1 MIEQRLKNARLSAG
15 LTLAE
20 LGERV
25 GVSHTAIQKY
35 EKGQTAPSSSA
46 LLKIAQACGVRTEY
60 FFRDLNT
67 RIEGPDFRKHSA
79 FGKKAQQALLLK
91 VAVLAE
97 KRMELLQLF
106 PHVPLPKFE
115 VPPELAGQ
123 ISDYEQIEAVAE
135 SLRHA
140 WNLGLNPIAD
150 LTDTLEKLGVLVIA
164 VDEQNPKF
172 SGLTGIAVSNDGQKY
187 PVIAVS
193 NLWPGDR
200 QRFTL
205 AHELGHLVLGQY
217 LSDALDEEKA
227 CDRFAG
233 AFLVPAEA
241 VTQYLGSTR
250 TSLEWRELYTLKH
263 EFGLSM
269 QAWLYRAKQCK
280 VLTEAKYLRLVKMFS
295 RRGWRKSEP
304 GNPLPAETPQ
314 LFEQLIYRALAEQ
327 FISESKAAEFLG
339 VPLMQFHKDRNMEG
353 RYAAAD

>member
-15 LTLAE
+15 LTLME

-35 EKGQTAPSSSA
+35 EKGLTVPSSSA
-46 LLKIAQACGVRTEY
+46 LLKIATACGVRTEY
-60 FFRDLNT
+60 FFRDLSAT
-67 RIEGPDFRKHSA
+67 IEGPDFRKHASL
-79 FGKKAQQALLLK
+79 GKKAQQALLFK

-106 PHVPLPKFE
+106 PQAPLPTFE
-115 VPPELAGQ
+115 VPSGLIGQ

-150 LTDTLEKLGVLVIA
+150 LTDTLEKLGVLVVA
-164 VDEQNPKF
+164 VDAQNPKF
-172 SGLTGIAVSNDGQKY
+172 SGLTGTAVSNDGRRY

-193 NLWPGDR
+193 NGWPGDR

-205 AHELGHLVLGQY
+205 AHELGHLVLSQY
-217 LSDALDEEKA
+217 LSAELDEEKA

-233 AFLVPAEA
+233 AFLVPAET
-241 VTQYLGSTR
+241 VVQYLGSSR
-250 TSLEWRELYTLKH
+250 NSLEWQELHTLKH

-269 QAWLYRAKQCK
+269 QAWLHRAKQCK
-280 VLTEAKYLRLVKMFS
+280 VLTEAKHLKLIKMFS
-295 RRGWRKSEP
+295 RRNWRKLEP
-304 GNPLPAETPQ
+304 GNPLPAETPR

-353 RYAAAD
+353 RYAVVD